1 MEGDG
6 RVVGVMTSTIEY
18 VNLKLN
24 RSNTINEHSHKYLSA
39 LTNLWIH
46 IHVFPRYVGNL

>member
-1 MEGDG
+1 MGGLLLNIGFGGG
-6 RVVGVMTSTIEY
+6 RWAVAMSCHVHGVVDTGAFP
-18 VNLKLN
+18 
-24 RSNTINEHSHKYLSA
+24 YLSA